1 MKFNKGTTV
10 SLVATLALA
19 LSIPMMTSATA
30 SKHKNWA
37 KMTSASE
44 GGGMG
49 KLIAACK
56 KEGQLNVIAL
66 PHEWANYGLMLASF
80 KATYGVKIDEAN
92 PSAGSEDEI
101 NAANI
106 NKGTKR
112 SPDVFDIGFA
122 TAGKYKGTGIF
133 APYKVKLWQ
142 YMDDAESG
150 GGEYTPNYSGTL
162 TIGYAGKFGTVTKL
176 DDLFDPKFK
185 GAVALNGDPLLSSA
199 ALNGVFMINKALGG
213 TFDDVSKG
221 VAWFKKLKDL
231 GNFVNVRP
239 SEATYASGQTSV
251 VIDNLYLQ
259 LGVQKKFAAAGV
271 SWKVYTPAAIG
282 STYTSAISAWAPNPA
297 CARLWLEYSLGEVGA
312 NFWATGGATPTVFKH
327 LLKTGRASAAA
338 KATIGTSRIKAEA
351 ATSAQGAAARLYLK
365 VAWPAAVGA

>member
-30 SKHKNWA
+30 SKHKDWA
-37 KMTSASE
+37 KMTSASQ

-49 KLIAACK
+49 RLIAACK

-66 PHEWANYGLMLASF
+66 PRKWANYGLMIDGF
-80 KATYGVKIDEAN
+80 KAVYGVKIDEIN
-92 PSAGSEDEI
+92 PDAGSEDEI
-101 NAANI
+101 AAANT

-112 SPDVFDIGFA
+112 SPDVFDIGIA
-122 TAGKYKGTGIF
+122 TAAKYKGTGIF

-142 YMDDAESG
+142 YIDGAVAV
-150 GGEYTPNYSGTL
+150 GGEYTPNYTGTL
-162 TIGYAGKFGTVTKL
+162 TIGYAGRFGTVTKL
-176 DDLFDPKFK
+176 DDFLDPKFK
-185 GAVALNGDPLLSSA
+185 GAVALNGDPLVSSTG
-199 ALNGVFMINKALGG
+199 LNGIFMINKALGG
-213 TFDDVSKG
+213 TLDDVSKG

-239 SEATYASGQTSV
+239 SEASYASGQTSV

-259 LGVQKKFAAAGV
+259 LGVQKLFAAVGV
-271 SWKVYTPAAIG
+271 SWKIYTPASIG
-282 STYTSAISAWAPNPA
+282 GAYTTAISAWAPNPA

-312 NFWATGGATPTVFKH
+312 NFWATGGATPAVFQH

-338 KATIGTSRIKAEA
+338 KATIGTSRIKAEMA
-351 ATSAQGAAARLYLK
+351 AAAQSAAARLYLK
-365 VAWPAAVGA
+365 DAWPAAVGA